1 MMIITLSKKDFKKF
15 VKYCEYWKKV
25 LNLLNWKIYYSFSS
39 IEHLA
44 QVEINYSGRNATIT
58 LSTVW
63 EMPDNTLIN
72 IEEEL
77 ERTALHEILELLLS
91 PLEYLASDR
100 KWDAEEYRRNMH
112 EIIRVFENI
121 LEKKY

>member
-1 MMIITLSKKDFKKF
+1 MTIKLSKKHFKKF
-15 VKYCEYWKKV
+15 IKYCEYWKKV

-39 IEHLA
+39 IDNLA
-44 QVEINYSGRNATIT
+44 QVETNYSGRNATIT

-63 EMPDNTLIN
+63 NLPDNALVN

-91 PLEYLASDR
+91 PLESLAMDR
-100 KWDAEEYRRNMH
+100 AWDAIEYRRNMH
-112 EIIRVFENI
+112 EIIRIFENI
-121 LEKKY
+121 LRKKY

>member
-15 VKYCEYWKKV
+15 VKYCEYWKKA

-63 EMPDNTLIN
+63 EMPGNTLIN

>member
-1 MMIITLSKKDFKKF
+1 MIITLSKKDFKKF

>member
-63 EMPDNTLIN
+63 ELPDNTLIN